1 MTKEHTR
8 ENLSTL
14 IMNLDL
20 QIKQKEAELN
30 SLIDYRENVM
40 RELKKLDV
48 EEEMDLLKLIKESGI
63 TKEQLQAFIAANE
76 TK

>member
-30 SLIDYRENVM
+30 SLIDYRENVA
-40 RELKKLDV
+40 RELKKLDA

>member
-20 QIKQKEAELN
+20 QIKQKEAELS
-30 SLIDYRENVM
+30 SLIDYRENVI

-76 TK
+76 TR

>member
-30 SLIDYRENVM
+30 SLIDYRENVA

-76 TK
+76 TR

>member
-30 SLIDYRENVM
+30 SLISYRENVV
-40 RELKKLDV
+40 RELKKMDV

>member
-20 QIKQKEAELN
+20 QIKQKEAELS
-30 SLIDYRENVM
+30 SLIDYRENVI

>member
-30 SLIDYRENVM
+30 SLISYRENVV
-40 RELKKLDV
+40 RELKKVDV

-76 TK
+76 TR

>member
-30 SLIDYRENVM
+30 SLISYRENVV
-40 RELKKLDV
+40 RELKKMDV

-76 TK
+76 TR